1 MLFSICCRLALPG
14 VAVDGSMAAPVES
27 RNHFLTSMA
36 TVVFV
41 VAFVGFGVAMPIGFL
56 VGNHANADSHIAGL
70 KLTRAEKRGQM
81 LFGENC
87 GVCHTLAAANTVGKV
102 GPNLDQLKPSF
113 AIVVH
118 TIQYGC
124 LQSPLTASSPENC
137 LGQGVMPA
145 GIVRGQDVQQ
155 VAAFVAKFAGTQ

>member
-1 MLFSICCRLALPG
+1 MIKIAMVGAGSAVFLKNLLTDILDFPELRQVKIAAAILFAAALA
-14 VAVDGSMAAPVES
+14 GS
-27 RNHFLTSMA
+27 FL
-36 TVVFV
+36 VL
-41 VAFVGFGVAMPIGFL
+41 FVG
-56 VGNHANADSHIAGL
+56 ADVLGARRELNMGL
-70 KLTRAEKRGQM
+70 LTLQPSE
-81 LFGENC
+81 F
-87 GVCHTLAAANTVGKV
+87 
-102 GPNLDQLKPSF
+102 LKPSF